1 MKVFKGLKFWEVLAG
16 IILIIAAVILL
27 LQLYKL
33 DVLPQKIQ
41 LPIMIVLVLIVL
53 IVLLLQYEFRYRL
66 KIQITCFLISILLAM
81 CYGTAS
87 YYIYRTNGT
96 LASITAIKNTNDN
109 NISVIVMSESDID
122 SLEDLSGKKV
132 GILKNIDKGGTEK
145 ALEQIQ
151 KEMPVE
157 FEQVVL
163 DSVPQEAMALYNG
176 DVDAVILNEAYRTN
190 VTELEDY
197 VDFSNR
203 TRVIFQAHFKTSA
216 TNEALAVSDV
226 TTKPYNILISGND
239 TYGDVGEL
247 SRSDVNMV
255 VTVNPMTSTVLL
267 TSIPRDSYIPVDCG
281 DAYACA
287 EGELDKITHT
297 GINGITSTKRTVEK
311 LLDIDINY
319 TFRVNF
325 SSVTNIV
332 DSLGGIDIE
341 VPEGQAVET
350 FYADSTLEG
359 VTEGWNHLD
368 GERALS
374 FARERYAYIDGDNQ
388 RVRNQQMVLKAIFN
402 KATSPEIIVNYTS
415 LLKALESAFDTTLS
429 QDEISDFIKYQIQA
443 MPDWKFESYQ
453 VSGDGDTLF
462 CPSLGQEAYV
472 TVLDQNTVALAHDK
486 IMAVLDG
493 KDADEVTEAEPKEST
508 EDIYQ
513 QIPESYDYNNETG
526 TDYYD
531 PSWYYEEPQWD
542 VQVPEDSGL
551 PTEPSVEEPENPGQ
565 SVEDPSQVP
574 EG

>member
-1 MKVFKGLKFWEVLAG
+1 MKYLKNRTTWAWVVYILLVVSTAFVGYQMYALGVLPDTVLYPFLLILGLVCLIFFLLNLEFKHSKKITNTVLA
-16 IILIIAAVILL
+16 ISLILSCAYMLGA
-27 LQLYKL
+27 
-33 DVLPQKIQ
+33 
-41 LPIMIVLVLIVL
+41 
-53 IVLLLQYEFRYRL
+53 
-66 KIQITCFLISILLAM
+66 
-81 CYGTAS
+81 
-87 YYIYRTNGT
+87 YYIFRTNGT

-122 SLEDLSGKKV
+122 SLENLSGKKV

-157 FEQVVL
+157 FEQVEL
-163 DSVPQEAMALYNG
+163 DSVPQEAMALYSG

-197 VDFSNR
+197 ADFSTR

-429 QDEISDFIKYQIQA
+429 QDEITDFIKYQIQA
-443 MPDWKFESYQ
+443 IPDWKFESYQ

-513 QIPESYDYNNETG
+513 QIPESYEYNNETG

-551 PTEPSVEEPENPGQ
+551 PTEPPVEEPENPGQ

>member
-1 MKVFKGLKFWEVLAG
+1 MYILLVVSTAFVGYQMYALGVLPDTVLYPFLLILGLVCLIFFLLNLEFKHSKKITNTVLA
-16 IILIIAAVILL
+16 ISLILSCAYMLGA
-27 LQLYKL
+27 
-33 DVLPQKIQ
+33 
-41 LPIMIVLVLIVL
+41 
-53 IVLLLQYEFRYRL
+53 
-66 KIQITCFLISILLAM
+66 
-81 CYGTAS
+81 
-87 YYIYRTNGT
+87 YYIFRTNGT

-122 SLEDLSGKKV
+122 SLENLSGKKV

-157 FEQVVL
+157 FEQVEL
-163 DSVPQEAMALYNG
+163 DSVPQEAMALYSG

-197 VDFSNR
+197 ADFSTR

-267 TSIPRDSYIPVDCG
+267 TSIPRDSHIPVDCG

-429 QDEISDFIKYQIQA
+429 QDEITDFIKYQIQA
-443 MPDWKFESYQ
+443 IPDWKFESYQ

-513 QIPESYDYNNETG
+513 QIPESYEYNNETG

-551 PTEPSVEEPENPGQ
+551 PTEPPVEEPENPGQ

>member
-1 MKVFKGLKFWEVLAG
+1 MYILLVVSTAFVGYQMYALGVLPDTVLYPFLLILGLVCLIFFLLNLEFKHSKKITNTVLA
-16 IILIIAAVILL
+16 ISLILSCAYMLGA
-27 LQLYKL
+27 
-33 DVLPQKIQ
+33 
-41 LPIMIVLVLIVL
+41 
-53 IVLLLQYEFRYRL
+53 
-66 KIQITCFLISILLAM
+66 
-81 CYGTAS
+81 
-87 YYIYRTNGT
+87 YYIFRTNGT

-122 SLEDLSGKKV
+122 SLENLSGKKV

-157 FEQVVL
+157 FEQVEL
-163 DSVPQEAMALYNG
+163 DSVPQEAMALYSG

-197 VDFSNR
+197 ADFSTR

-429 QDEISDFIKYQIQA
+429 QDEITDFIKYQIQA
-443 MPDWKFESYQ
+443 IPDWKFESYQ

-513 QIPESYDYNNETG
+513 QIPESYEYNNETG

-551 PTEPSVEEPENPGQ
+551 PTEPPVEEPENPGQ

>member
-1 MKVFKGLKFWEVLAG
+1 MKYLKNRTTWTWVVYILLVLSTAFVGYQMYALGVLPDTVLYPFLLILGLVCLIFFLLNLEFKHSKKITNTVLA
-16 IILIIAAVILL
+16 ISLILSCAYMLGA
-27 LQLYKL
+27 
-33 DVLPQKIQ
+33 
-41 LPIMIVLVLIVL
+41 
-53 IVLLLQYEFRYRL
+53 
-66 KIQITCFLISILLAM
+66 
-81 CYGTAS
+81 
-87 YYIYRTNGT
+87 YYIFRTNGT
-96 LASITAIKNTNDN
+96 LASITAIKNTNNN

-157 FEQVVL
+157 FEQVEL

-197 VDFSNR
+197 ADFSNR

-402 KATSPEIIVNYTS
+402 KATSPDIIVNYTS

-429 QDEISDFIKYQIQA
+429 QDEITDFIKYQIQA

-493 KDADEVTEAEPKEST
+493 KDADGVTEAEPKEST

-513 QIPESYDYNNETG
+513 QIPENYEYNNETG

-551 PTEPSVEEPENPGQ
+551 PTEPPVEEPENPGQ

>member
-1 MKVFKGLKFWEVLAG
+1 MDFLKKQQFWVWLSTGLLAASGLWCMYQLYTLSVLPDH
-16 IILIIAAVILL
+16 LQLPVLVIIALICLVVILVQLEFAHSKRVRTVFIVIAFL
-27 LQLYKL
+27 LGA
-33 DVLPQKIQ
+33 V
-41 LPIMIVLVLIVL
+41 
-53 IVLLLQYEFRYRL
+53 F
-66 KIQITCFLISILLAM
+66 S
-81 CYGTAS
+81 TAA
-87 YYIYRTNGT
+87 YYLYRTNGT
-96 LASITAIKNTNDN
+96 LSAITAIRNTNDN
-109 NISVIVMSESDID
+109 NISVVVMNDSEIHA
-122 SLEDLSGKKV
+122 LEDLSGKKV
-132 GILKNIDKGGTEK
+132 GVLKNIDKGGTEK
-145 ALEQIQ
+145 ALEQVQ

-157 FEQVVL
+157 FELVEL

-176 DVDAVILNEAYRTN
+176 EVDAVILNEAYRTN
-190 VTELEDY
+190 VIELEEY
-197 VDFSNR
+197 ADFSNR
-203 TRVIFQAHFKTSA
+203 TRVIFQAHFKTDA
-216 TNEALAVSDV
+216 TNEPLAVSDV

-267 TSIPRDSYIPVDCG
+267 TSIPRDAYVAVDCG

-287 EGELDKITHT
+287 EGQLDKITHT
-297 GINGITSTKRTVEK
+297 GINGVTSTKRTVEK

-332 DSLGGIDIE
+332 DSLGGIDID

-388 RVRNQQMVLKAIFN
+388 RVRNQQMVLKAIFD
-402 KATSPEIIVNYTS
+402 KATSPDIIVNYPS

-429 QDEISDFIKYQIQA
+429 QDEITSFIKYQIQA
-443 MPDWKFESYQ
+443 MPGWKFETYQ
-453 VSGDGDTLF
+453 LSGEGSTLF
-462 CPSLGQEAYV
+462 CPSLGQAAYV

-493 KDADEVTEAEPKEST
+493 KDADNVTEPQPRETNDEMNSG
-508 EDIYQ
+508 YQ
-513 QIPESYDYNNETG
+513 PGYDSYDDGTG
-526 TDYYD
+526 YYDNPEDYYD
-531 PSWYYEEPQWD
+531 NSQWVSPD
-542 VQVPEDSGL
+542 MNDSEGYA
-551 PTEPSVEEPENPGQ
+551 
-565 SVEDPSQVP
+565 DPSQD
-574 EG
+574 ESENDESQIYSAG

>member
-16 IILIIAAVILL
+16 IILSIAAVILL

-66 KIQITCFLISILLAM
+66 KIKITCFLISILLAM

-157 FEQVVL
+157 FEQVEL

-197 VDFSNR
+197 IDFSNR

>member
-1 MKVFKGLKFWEVLAG
+1 MYALGVLPDTVLYPFLLILGLVCLIFVLLNLEFKHSKKITNTVLA
-16 IILIIAAVILL
+16 ISLILS
-27 LQLYKL
+27 
-33 DVLPQKIQ
+33 
-41 LPIMIVLVLIVL
+41 
-53 IVLLLQYEFRYRL
+53 
-66 KIQITCFLISILLAM
+66 C
-81 CYGTAS
+81 AS
-87 YYIYRTNGT
+87 MLGAYYIFRTNGT

-109 NISVIVMSESDID
+109 NISVIVMSEPDID
-122 SLEDLSGKKV
+122 SLENLSGKKV

-157 FEQVVL
+157 FEQVEL

-197 VDFSNR
+197 ADFSTR

-311 LLDIDINY
+311 LLDIEINY

-402 KATSPEIIVNYTS
+402 KATSPEIIVNYIS

-429 QDEISDFIKYQIQA
+429 QDEITDFIKYQIQA
-443 MPDWKFESYQ
+443 IPDWKFESYQ

-513 QIPESYDYNNETG
+513 QIPESYEYNNETG

-551 PTEPSVEEPENPGQ
+551 PTEPPVEEPENPGQ

>member
-1 MKVFKGLKFWEVLAG
+1 MKYLKNRTTWAWVVYILLVVSTAFVGYQMYALGVLPDTVLYPFLLILGLVCLIFFLLNLEFKHSKKITNTVLA
-16 IILIIAAVILL
+16 ISLILSCAYMLGA
-27 LQLYKL
+27 
-33 DVLPQKIQ
+33 
-41 LPIMIVLVLIVL
+41 
-53 IVLLLQYEFRYRL
+53 
-66 KIQITCFLISILLAM
+66 
-81 CYGTAS
+81 
-87 YYIYRTNGT
+87 YYIFRTNGT

-122 SLEDLSGKKV
+122 SLENLSGKKV

-157 FEQVVL
+157 FEQVEL
-163 DSVPQEAMALYNG
+163 DSVPQEAMALYSG

-197 VDFSNR
+197 ADFSTR

-415 LLKALESAFDTTLS
+415 LLKALESTFDTTLS
-429 QDEISDFIKYQIQA
+429 QDEITDFIKYQIQA
-443 MPDWKFESYQ
+443 IPDWKFESYQ

-513 QIPESYDYNNETG
+513 QIPESYEYNNETG

-551 PTEPSVEEPENPGQ
+551 PTEPPVEEPENPGQ

>member
-1 MKVFKGLKFWEVLAG
+1 MYALGVLPDTVLYPFLLILGLVCLIFFLLNLEFKHSKKITNTVLA
-16 IILIIAAVILL
+16 ISLILSCAYMLGA
-27 LQLYKL
+27 
-33 DVLPQKIQ
+33 
-41 LPIMIVLVLIVL
+41 
-53 IVLLLQYEFRYRL
+53 
-66 KIQITCFLISILLAM
+66 
-81 CYGTAS
+81 
-87 YYIYRTNGT
+87 YYIFRTNGT

-122 SLEDLSGKKV
+122 SLENLSGKKV

-157 FEQVVL
+157 FEQVEL
-163 DSVPQEAMALYNG
+163 DSVPQEAMALYSG

-197 VDFSNR
+197 ADFSTR

-415 LLKALESAFDTTLS
+415 LLKALESTFDTTLS
-429 QDEISDFIKYQIQA
+429 QDEITDFIKYQIQA
-443 MPDWKFESYQ
+443 IPDWKFESYQ

-513 QIPESYDYNNETG
+513 QIPESYEYNNETG

-551 PTEPSVEEPENPGQ
+551 PTEPPVEEPENPGQ

>member
-1 MKVFKGLKFWEVLAG
+1 MYALGVLPDTVLYPFLLILGLVCLIFFLLNLEFKHSKKITNTVLA
-16 IILIIAAVILL
+16 ISLILSCAYMLGA
-27 LQLYKL
+27 
-33 DVLPQKIQ
+33 
-41 LPIMIVLVLIVL
+41 
-53 IVLLLQYEFRYRL
+53 
-66 KIQITCFLISILLAM
+66 
-81 CYGTAS
+81 
-87 YYIYRTNGT
+87 YYIFRTNGT

-122 SLEDLSGKKV
+122 SLENLSGKKV

-157 FEQVVL
+157 FEQVEL
-163 DSVPQEAMALYNG
+163 DSVPQEAMALYSG

-197 VDFSNR
+197 ADFSTR

-255 VTVNPMTSTVLL
+255 VSVNPMTSTVLL

-429 QDEISDFIKYQIQA
+429 QDEITDFIKYQIQA
-443 MPDWKFESYQ
+443 IPDWKFESYQ

-513 QIPESYDYNNETG
+513 QIPESYEYNNETG

-551 PTEPSVEEPENPGQ
+551 PTEPPVEEPENPGQ

>member
-1 MKVFKGLKFWEVLAG
+1 MKYLKNRTTWTWVVYILLVVSTAFVGYQMYALGVLPDTVLYPFLLILGLVCLIFVLLNLEFKHSKKITNTVLA
-16 IILIIAAVILL
+16 ISLILS
-27 LQLYKL
+27 
-33 DVLPQKIQ
+33 
-41 LPIMIVLVLIVL
+41 
-53 IVLLLQYEFRYRL
+53 
-66 KIQITCFLISILLAM
+66 C
-81 CYGTAS
+81 AS
-87 YYIYRTNGT
+87 MLGAYYIFRTNGT

-109 NISVIVMSESDID
+109 NISVIVMSEPDID
-122 SLEDLSGKKV
+122 SLENLSGKKV

-157 FEQVVL
+157 FEQVEL

-197 VDFSNR
+197 ADFSTR

-311 LLDIDINY
+311 LLDIEINY

-402 KATSPEIIVNYTS
+402 KATSPEIIVNYIS

-429 QDEISDFIKYQIQA
+429 QDEITDFIKYQIQA
-443 MPDWKFESYQ
+443 IPDWKFESYQ

-513 QIPESYDYNNETG
+513 QIPESYEYNNETG

-551 PTEPSVEEPENPGQ
+551 PTEPPVEEPENPGQ

>member
-1 MKVFKGLKFWEVLAG
+1 MKYLKNRTTWAWVVYILLVVSTAFVGYQMYALGVLPDTVLYPFLLILGLVCLIFFLLNLEFKHSKKITNTVLA
-16 IILIIAAVILL
+16 ISLILSCAYMLGA
-27 LQLYKL
+27 
-33 DVLPQKIQ
+33 
-41 LPIMIVLVLIVL
+41 
-53 IVLLLQYEFRYRL
+53 
-66 KIQITCFLISILLAM
+66 
-81 CYGTAS
+81 
-87 YYIYRTNGT
+87 YYIFRTNGT

-122 SLEDLSGKKV
+122 SLENLSGKKV

-157 FEQVVL
+157 FEQVEL
-163 DSVPQEAMALYNG
+163 DSVPQEAMALYSG

-197 VDFSNR
+197 ADFSTR

-255 VTVNPMTSTVLL
+255 VSVNPMTSTVLL

-429 QDEISDFIKYQIQA
+429 QDEITDFIKYQIQA
-443 MPDWKFESYQ
+443 IPDWKFESYQ

-513 QIPESYDYNNETG
+513 QIPESYEYNNETG

-551 PTEPSVEEPENPGQ
+551 PTEPPVEEPENPGQ

>member
-1 MKVFKGLKFWEVLAG
+1 MYALGVLPDTVLYPFLLILGLVCLIFFLLNLEFKHSKKITNTVLA
-16 IILIIAAVILL
+16 ISLILSCAYMLGA
-27 LQLYKL
+27 
-33 DVLPQKIQ
+33 
-41 LPIMIVLVLIVL
+41 
-53 IVLLLQYEFRYRL
+53 
-66 KIQITCFLISILLAM
+66 
-81 CYGTAS
+81 
-87 YYIYRTNGT
+87 YYIFRTNGT

-109 NISVIVMSESDID
+109 NISVIVMSESDIN

-157 FEQVVL
+157 FEQVEL

-176 DVDAVILNEAYRTN
+176 DVDSVILNEAYRTN

-197 VDFSNR
+197 ADFSNR

-429 QDEISDFIKYQIQA
+429 QDEITDFIKYQIQA

-493 KDADEVTEAEPKEST
+493 KDAGEVTEAEPKEST

-513 QIPESYDYNNETG
+513 QIPESYEYNNETG

-551 PTEPSVEEPENPGQ
+551 PTEPPVEEPENPGQ
-565 SVEDPSQVP
+565 SAEDPSQVP

>member
-1 MKVFKGLKFWEVLAG
+1 MYALGVLPDTVLYPFLLILGLVCLIFFLLNLEFKHSKKITNTVLA
-16 IILIIAAVILL
+16 ISLILSCAYMLGA
-27 LQLYKL
+27 
-33 DVLPQKIQ
+33 
-41 LPIMIVLVLIVL
+41 
-53 IVLLLQYEFRYRL
+53 
-66 KIQITCFLISILLAM
+66 
-81 CYGTAS
+81 
-87 YYIYRTNGT
+87 YYIFRTNGT

-122 SLEDLSGKKV
+122 SLENLSGKKV

-157 FEQVVL
+157 FEQVEL
-163 DSVPQEAMALYNG
+163 DSVPQEAMALYSG

-197 VDFSNR
+197 ADFSTR

-429 QDEISDFIKYQIQA
+429 QDEITDFIKYQIQA
-443 MPDWKFESYQ
+443 IPDWKFESYQ

-513 QIPESYDYNNETG
+513 QIPESYEYNNETG

-531 PSWYYEEPQWD
+531 PYWYYEEPQWD

-551 PTEPSVEEPENPGQ
+551 PTEPPVEEPENPGQ

>member
-1 MKVFKGLKFWEVLAG
+1 MKYLKNRTTWTWVVYILLVVSTAFVGYQMYALGVLPDTVLYPFLLILGLVCLIFVLLNLEFKHSKKITNTVLA
-16 IILIIAAVILL
+16 ISLILSCAYMLGA
-27 LQLYKL
+27 
-33 DVLPQKIQ
+33 
-41 LPIMIVLVLIVL
+41 
-53 IVLLLQYEFRYRL
+53 
-66 KIQITCFLISILLAM
+66 
-81 CYGTAS
+81 
-87 YYIYRTNGT
+87 YYIFRTNGT

-122 SLEDLSGKKV
+122 SLENLSGKKV

-157 FEQVVL
+157 FEQVEL

-197 VDFSNR
+197 ADFSTR

-311 LLDIDINY
+311 LLDIEINY

-402 KATSPEIIVNYTS
+402 KATSPEIIVNYIS

-429 QDEISDFIKYQIQA
+429 QDEITDFIKYQIQA
-443 MPDWKFESYQ
+443 IPDWKFESYQ

-513 QIPESYDYNNETG
+513 QIPESYEYNNETG

-551 PTEPSVEEPENPGQ
+551 PTEPPVEEPENPGQ

>member
-16 IILIIAAVILL
+16 IILIIVAVILL

-157 FEQVVL
+157 FEQVEL

-176 DVDAVILNEAYRTN
+176 DVDAVILNEAYRSN

-287 EGELDKITHT
+287 DGELDKITHT

-332 DSLGGIDIE
+332 DSLGGIDID
-341 VPEGQAVET
+341 VPEGQGVET

-551 PTEPSVEEPENPGQ
+551 PTEPPVEEPENPGQ

>member
-1 MKVFKGLKFWEVLAG
+1 MKYLKNRTTWTWVVYILLVVSTAFVGYQMYALGVLPDAVLYPFLLILGLVCLIFVLLNLEFKHSKKITNTVLA
-16 IILIIAAVILL
+16 ISLILSCAYMLGA
-27 LQLYKL
+27 
-33 DVLPQKIQ
+33 
-41 LPIMIVLVLIVL
+41 
-53 IVLLLQYEFRYRL
+53 
-66 KIQITCFLISILLAM
+66 
-81 CYGTAS
+81 
-87 YYIYRTNGT
+87 YYIFRTNGT

-122 SLEDLSGKKV
+122 SLENLSGKKV

-157 FEQVVL
+157 FEQVEL

-176 DVDAVILNEAYRTN
+176 DVDAIILNEAYRTN

-197 VDFSNR
+197 ADFSTR

-311 LLDIDINY
+311 LLDIEINY

-402 KATSPEIIVNYTS
+402 KATSPEIIVNYIS

-429 QDEISDFIKYQIQA
+429 QDEITDFIKYQIQA
-443 MPDWKFESYQ
+443 IPDWKFESYQ

-513 QIPESYDYNNETG
+513 QIPESYEYNNETG

-551 PTEPSVEEPENPGQ
+551 PTEPPVEEPENPGQ

>member
-16 IILIIAAVILL
+16 IILIIVAVILL

-122 SLEDLSGKKV
+122 SLVDLSGKKV

-157 FEQVVL
+157 FEQVEL

-287 EGELDKITHT
+287 DGELDKITHT

-332 DSLGGIDIE
+332 DSLGGIDID
-341 VPEGQAVET
+341 VPEGQGVET

-551 PTEPSVEEPENPGQ
+551 PTEPPVEEPENPGQ

>member
-1 MKVFKGLKFWEVLAG
+1 MKYLKNRTTWTWVVYILLVVSTAFVGYQMYALGVLPDTVLYPFLLILGLVCLIFFLLNLEFKHSKKITNTVLA
-16 IILIIAAVILL
+16 ISLILSCAYMLGA
-27 LQLYKL
+27 
-33 DVLPQKIQ
+33 
-41 LPIMIVLVLIVL
+41 
-53 IVLLLQYEFRYRL
+53 
-66 KIQITCFLISILLAM
+66 
-81 CYGTAS
+81 
-87 YYIYRTNGT
+87 YYIFRTNGT
-96 LASITAIKNTNDN
+96 LASITAIKNTNNN

-157 FEQVVL
+157 FEQVEL

-197 VDFSNR
+197 ADFSNR

-402 KATSPEIIVNYTS
+402 KATSPDIIANYTS

-429 QDEISDFIKYQIQA
+429 QDEITDFIKYQIQA

-493 KDADEVTEAEPKEST
+493 KDADGVTEAEPKEST

-513 QIPESYDYNNETG
+513 QIPEDYEYNNETG

-551 PTEPSVEEPENPGQ
+551 PTEPPVEEPENPGQ

>member
-1 MKVFKGLKFWEVLAG
+1 MKYLKNRTTWTWVVYILLVVSTAFVGYQMYALGVLPDTVLYPFLLILGLVCLIFFLLNLEFKHSKKITNTVLA
-16 IILIIAAVILL
+16 ISLILSCAYMLGA
-27 LQLYKL
+27 
-33 DVLPQKIQ
+33 
-41 LPIMIVLVLIVL
+41 
-53 IVLLLQYEFRYRL
+53 
-66 KIQITCFLISILLAM
+66 
-81 CYGTAS
+81 
-87 YYIYRTNGT
+87 YYIFRTNGT
-96 LASITAIKNTNDN
+96 LASITAIKNTNNN

-157 FEQVVL
+157 FEQVEL

-176 DVDAVILNEAYRTN
+176 DADAVILNEAYRTN

-197 VDFSNR
+197 ADFSNR

-402 KATSPEIIVNYTS
+402 KATSPDIIANYTS

-429 QDEISDFIKYQIQA
+429 QDEITDFIKYQIQA

-472 TVLDQNTVALAHDK
+472 TVLDQNTVALAHNK

-493 KDADEVTEAEPKEST
+493 KDADGVTEAEPKEST

-513 QIPESYDYNNETG
+513 QIPEDYEYNNETG

-551 PTEPSVEEPENPGQ
+551 PTEPPIEEPENPGQ

>member
-1 MKVFKGLKFWEVLAG
+1 MYALGVLPDTVLYPFLLILGLVCLIFFLLNLEFKHSKKITNTVLA
-16 IILIIAAVILL
+16 ISLILSCAYMLGA
-27 LQLYKL
+27 
-33 DVLPQKIQ
+33 
-41 LPIMIVLVLIVL
+41 
-53 IVLLLQYEFRYRL
+53 
-66 KIQITCFLISILLAM
+66 
-81 CYGTAS
+81 
-87 YYIYRTNGT
+87 YYIFRTNGT

-122 SLEDLSGKKV
+122 SLENLSGKKV

-157 FEQVVL
+157 FEQVEL

-197 VDFSNR
+197 ADFSTR

-402 KATSPEIIVNYTS
+402 KATSPEIIVNYIS

-429 QDEISDFIKYQIQA
+429 QDEITDFIKYQIQA
-443 MPDWKFESYQ
+443 IPDWKFESYQ

-513 QIPESYDYNNETG
+513 QIPESYEYNNETG

-551 PTEPSVEEPENPGQ
+551 PTEPPVEEPENPGQ

>member
-1 MKVFKGLKFWEVLAG
+1 MKYLKNRTTWAWVVYILLVVSTAFVGYQMYALGVLPDTVLYPFLLILGLVCLIFFLLNLEFKHSKKITNTVLA
-16 IILIIAAVILL
+16 ISLILSCAYMLGA
-27 LQLYKL
+27 
-33 DVLPQKIQ
+33 
-41 LPIMIVLVLIVL
+41 
-53 IVLLLQYEFRYRL
+53 
-66 KIQITCFLISILLAM
+66 
-81 CYGTAS
+81 
-87 YYIYRTNGT
+87 YYIFRTNGT

-122 SLEDLSGKKV
+122 SLENLSGKKV

-157 FEQVVL
+157 FEQVEL
-163 DSVPQEAMALYNG
+163 DSVPQEAMALYSG
-176 DVDAVILNEAYRTN
+176 GVDAVILNEAYRTN

-197 VDFSNR
+197 ADFSTR

-429 QDEISDFIKYQIQA
+429 QDEITDFIKYQIQA
-443 MPDWKFESYQ
+443 IPDWKFESYQ

-513 QIPESYDYNNETG
+513 QIPESYEYNNETG

-551 PTEPSVEEPENPGQ
+551 PTEPPVEEPENPGQ

>member
-1 MKVFKGLKFWEVLAG
+1 MYALGVLPDTVLYPFLLILGLVCLIFFLLNLEFKHSKKITNTVLA
-16 IILIIAAVILL
+16 ISLILSCAYMLGA
-27 LQLYKL
+27 
-33 DVLPQKIQ
+33 
-41 LPIMIVLVLIVL
+41 
-53 IVLLLQYEFRYRL
+53 
-66 KIQITCFLISILLAM
+66 
-81 CYGTAS
+81 
-87 YYIYRTNGT
+87 YYIFRTNGT
-96 LASITAIKNTNDN
+96 LASITAIKNTNNN

-157 FEQVVL
+157 FEQVEL

-197 VDFSNR
+197 ADFSNR

-402 KATSPEIIVNYTS
+402 KATSPDIIANYTS

-429 QDEISDFIKYQIQA
+429 QDEITDFIKYQIQA

-493 KDADEVTEAEPKEST
+493 KDADGVTEAEPKEST

-513 QIPESYDYNNETG
+513 QIPEDYEYNNETG

-551 PTEPSVEEPENPGQ
+551 PTEPPVEEPENPGQ